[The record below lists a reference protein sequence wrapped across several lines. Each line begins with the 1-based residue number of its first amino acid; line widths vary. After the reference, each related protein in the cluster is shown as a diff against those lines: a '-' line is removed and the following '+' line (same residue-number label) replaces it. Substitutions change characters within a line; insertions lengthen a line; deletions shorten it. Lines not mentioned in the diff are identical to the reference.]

1 MFKGF
6 PRGVVVG
13 LLGVVLDIVA
23 VLVMEVMRGGS
34 GGSGARSVVLRF
46 NVCLLSV
53 LNVCMLLVMGETEM
67 TAFAGDGMFLY

>member
-1 MFKGF
+1 MYHFGMFKGL

-23 VLVMEVMRGGS
+23 VLVREVASGLRGV
-34 GGSGARSVVLRF
+34 RSVVLLF

-53 LNVCMLLVMGETEM
+53 LNVCMLLPS
-67 TAFAGDGMFLY
+67 